1 LQEEKW
7 LFFGLAVLLLL
18 LIAAWRTA
26 ITLNEGKRVASRR
39 ATVVNRNGKGSSVQI
54 TSGQLVAEIPERGE
68 RWVLRFAVSHY
79 DTEKQIA
86 ATKDSIC
93 QVFRNNQVITV
104 FHAPTIVVRFKD
116 REMEMRGGVK
126 IVAMLPR
133 LKVRLETLK
142 WHWETGQLI
151 GRGKVKIEGER
162 ISAIADG
169 LEGDTTL
176 QRISLVGNIHLNWD
190 TKSGDRE

>member
-1 LQEEKW
+1 M
-7 LFFGLAVLLLL
+7 
-18 LIAAWRTA
+18 A
-26 ITLNEGKRVASRR
+26 ITLNEGKRVASHR
-39 ATVVNRNGKGSSVQI
+39 ATVANRNDKGSSVQI
-54 TSGQLVAEIPERGE
+54 TGGQLVAENPERDE
-68 RWVLRFAVSHY
+68 RWVLKFAASHY

-86 ATKDSIC
+86 ATEDGIC
-93 QVFRNNQVITV
+93 QVFRNNRVITV

-133 LKVRLETLK
+133 LKVQLETLK
-142 WHWETGQLI
+142 WRWETGQLV
-151 GRGKVKIEGER
+151 GGGKVKIEGER

>member
-1 LQEEKW
+1 LQEEKR

-18 LIAAWRTA
+18 LIAAWRMA
-26 ITLNEGKRVASRR
+26 ITLNERTQVAPHRT
-39 ATVVNRNGKGSSVQI
+39 TVANRGDKESSVQI
-54 TSGQLVAEIPERGE
+54 TGGQLVAEIPERGE
-68 RWVLRFAVSHY
+68 KWMLKFAASHY

-86 ATKDSIC
+86 VTKDGIC
-93 QVFRNNQVITV
+93 QVTRNNLIVTV
-104 FHAPTIVVRFKD
+104 FRAPTIVVRFKD
-116 REMEMRGGVK
+116 REMEMKGGVK

-133 LKVRLETLK
+133 LKVQLETLK
-142 WHWETGQLI
+142 WRWETGQLVGG
-151 GRGKVKIEGER
+151 GRVKIEGER

-176 QRISLVGNIHLNWD
+176 QQISLVGNIHLNWD